1 MKTTI
6 TSNMC
11 KHLMVTGIVATF
23 VFASGAALADYPE
36 RPITLVVP
44 WAAGGGTDATA
55 RTIGRALEEQL
66 GQTVNVVN
74 RTGGSGVV
82 GHTAMLNAAPD
93 GYTIGLA
100 TGEVNMMHWLGLT
113 DLTYEDFTPI
123 GQINYD
129 FPGVQVA
136 ADSPYES
143 LEELV
148 EAIRTEPKGTF
159 TASGT
164 GLGGVWHLAFAGF
177 LMDQGIE
184 ADRVSWIPSEGAAP
198 AMTELVSGGID
209 VVPSSVPEAR
219 SMIEA
224 GKVKSFTVMSPE
236 RIPSFP
242 NVPTLREEIG
252 SDYQVGEWRG
262 IAGPK
267 GMPPEVVATLEEALE
282 EAYKSDTYQD
292 FMKQQGFGT
301 EWRNAEEFGKFMAE
315 MDQVF
320 GNIVEQVGLAN

>member
-1 MKTTI
+1 
-6 TSNMC
+6 MC